1 MPPSED
7 TIRIQV
13 RGTTAMAVYDV
24 QGNTLMLA
32 SADFGNA
39 QAPLDGAPPDEV
51 ASRLLRALAETAMA
65 RDGDLFMRDDGSPQQ
80 ES

>member
-1 MPPSED
+1 
-7 TIRIQV
+7 
-13 RGTTAMAVYDV
+13 MAVYDV

>member
-13 RGTTAMAVYDV
+13 RGTTVMAVYDV